1 MRTARALGIGIACLQ
16 LALWSGCTSDSEG
29 DAPNAGAGGALA
41 GSGGAGGLV
50 GGSGGLLGGSG
61 GVGGAAGM
69 VVSGMSGSGGAGGV
83 FAGAGSGGVGGVGG
97 FGAVGGDGEAGA
109 SGGSGVGGTGGA
121 TGMGSMGCGNA
132 SPPADGMQTIDVD
145 GTEREFIVA
154 VPEGYDASTPH
165 KLVFAWHG
173 LGGRATQIATGFG
186 GGGFYGLENRAMGS
200 TIFVAGQG
208 LDTSNAVGS
217 GPGWDNMGGRDVA
230 FTAAM
235 LEWLRSSY
243 CIDDDRIFSVGMS
256 YGGIMSNTVGCALGD
271 DFRAIAPIA
280 GMGPSAFGGGGACT
294 GQVAAWIAHGNM
306 DNVVQFSSGEGS
318 RDHWVEANHCDS
330 TSMPSGDNCVAY
342 DGCDDGM
349 PVVWCEFDGG
359 HTVPGFASE
368 EIWAFFSQF

>member
-1 MRTARALGIGIACLQ
+1 MGTTRAFGIGIACLQ
-16 LALWSGCTSDSEG
+16 LALWIGCTSDSDG
-29 DAPNAGAGGALA
+29 GGTNAGAGGAGGALG

-50 GGSGGLLGGSG
+50 GGGG

-69 VVSGMSGSGGAGGV
+69 VSGMSGSGGAGGV
-83 FAGAGSGGVGGVGG
+83 FAGAGSGGVGGAGIGG
-97 FGAVGGDGEAGA
+97 TGGEAGDTGGA
-109 SGGSGVGGTGGA
+109 SGGNPVAGTGGA
-121 TGMGSMGCGNA
+121 GGGPGMASMGCGNA
-132 SPPADGMQTIDVD
+132 SPPADGTQTIDVD

-154 VPEGYDASTPH
+154 LPDDYDASMPY

-173 LGGRATQIATGFG
+173 LGGMASQIATGFG

-208 LDTSNAVGS
+208 LDTSNSVGS

-243 CIDDDRIFSVGMS
+243 CIDNDRIFSVGMS

-306 DNVVQFSSGEGS
+306 DNVVSFSSGEGS
-318 RDHWVEANHCDS
+318 RDHWLEANHCDS
-330 TSMPSGDNCVAY
+330 TNMPSGDNCVAY

-349 PVVWCEFDGG
+349 PVVWCEFSGG
-359 HTVPGFASE
+359 HTVPSFASE

>member
-1 MRTARALGIGIACLQ
+1 MGTTRAFGIGIACLQ
-16 LALWSGCTSDSEG
+16 LALFVGCTSDSEG
-29 DAPNAGAGGALA
+29 GGTNA
-41 GSGGAGGLV
+41 GSGGAP
-50 GGSGGLLGGSG
+50 
-61 GVGGAAGM
+61 AGT
-69 VVSGMSGSGGAGGV
+69 GGAGGV
-83 FAGAGSGGVGGVGG
+83 
-97 FGAVGGDGEAGA
+97 
-109 SGGSGVGGTGGA
+109 VGGTGGA
-121 TGMGSMGCGNA
+121 GGAAGMIVGGMGGVGGSAGIGGASGAAGTGGAGGLGGVGGSDPTAGTGGAGGGTGMGSMGCGNA
-132 SPPADGMQTIDVD
+132 SPPADGDQTIDVD
-145 GTEREFIVA
+145 GTERELIVA
-154 VPEGYDASTPH
+154 VPDDYDASMPH

-173 LGGRATQIATGFG
+173 LGGRASQIATGFG
-186 GGGFYGLENRAMGS
+186 GGGFYGLESRAMGS

-235 LEWLRSSY
+235 LEWLRSNY
-243 CIDDDRIFSVGMS
+243 CIDNDRIFSVGMS

-294 GQVAAWIAHGNM
+294 GQVAAWVAHGNM
-306 DNVVQFSSGEGS
+306 DNIVQFSSGEGS

-330 TSMPSGDNCVAY
+330 TNMPSGDNCVAY

-359 HTVPGFASE
+359 HTVPSFASE